1 MSALMV
7 DGNRESALM
16 VTPTP
21 TPDTAVNWLTATVM
35 SELMVSG
42 NGDDCVNEC
51 GAGNECVDG

>member
-1 MSALMV
+1 MV